1 MTGVCMKRIA
11 LLTSGGD
18 CPGMNAAIRSVV
30 RTALSLNLEVYG
42 IEQGYKGLIENKL
55 IKMDSKS
62 VANIIQRGGTIL
74 RSARSETF
82 KTVEGQQMAVNVLK
96 ENKIDGLIVI
106 GGDGSLTGAKKLYDD
121 FKINV
126 VGLPGSIDNDIYG
139 TDMAIG
145 VDTAL
150 NTILKCIDT
159 INDTAS
165 SHDRTFLIEVMGRNC
180 GYLALM
186 SAIAGGAEAV
196 MIPEVAYDIE
206 GIIKKIKKRYEEGK
220 TRSVIVVAE
229 GVGSAYDF
237 GKVFGMIGGFDTRI
251 TVLGHIQRGGS
262 PTVFDRILATRLG
275 TAAVEALM
283 EGKSGV
289 MMGLQKTRI
298 EAVPFDEVLGN
309 KKLIDKKLLEIAEVL
324 SR

>member
-1 MTGVCMKRIA
+1 MKRIA

-18 CPGMNAAIRSVV
+18 CPGMNGAIRSIV
-30 RTALSLNLEVYG
+30 RTCLNMNIQPFGV
-42 IEQGYKGLIENKL
+42 EQGYKGLVENR
-55 IKMDSKS
+55 IIPMDNKS

-74 RSARSETF
+74 RSARSEQF
-82 KTVEGQQMAVNVLK
+82 KTKEGRDIAVDVLK
-96 ENKIDGLIVI
+96 KNNIDGLIVI
-106 GGDGSLTGAKKLYDD
+106 GGDGSLTGANILYKDYG
-121 FKINV
+121 INV

-139 TDMAIG
+139 TDMSIG

-196 MIPEVAYDIE
+196 LIPEVPYDIE

-220 TRSVIVVAE
+220 TRSIIVVAE

-262 PTVFDRILATRLG
+262 PTIFDRILATRLG
-275 TAAVEALM
+275 TAAVEALVS
-283 EGKSGV
+283 GKSGV
-289 MMGLQKTRI
+289 MIGLQKTQI
-298 EAVPFDEVLGN
+298 EQVPFEEVFGN
-309 KKLIDKKLLEIAEVL
+309 KKKIDKKLLEIAEIL